1 VTLVVVPATV
11 PPLAGECPAH
21 VAAEQEH
28 VTVLV
33 AGLCGLDHV
42 VAAGVLE
49 DLLLGGELAADRDI
63 AATVRLPWTVNVT
76 FVPLG
81 YVMLFLPGPG

>member
-1 VTLVVVPATV
+1 MLLLSRSTSPSWEPGFVGST
-11 PPLAGECPAH
+11 
-21 VAAEQEH
+21 
-28 VTVLV
+28 
-33 AGLCGLDHV
+33 HV

-63 AATVRLPWTVNVT
+63 AATVRLTLDVNVT